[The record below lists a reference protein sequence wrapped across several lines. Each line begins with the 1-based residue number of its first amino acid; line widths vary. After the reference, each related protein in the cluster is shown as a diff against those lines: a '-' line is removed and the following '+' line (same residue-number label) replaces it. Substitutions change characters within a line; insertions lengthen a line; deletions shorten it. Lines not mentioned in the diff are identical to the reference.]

1 MNIVLAVFRHFYDL
15 PILKEVLYS
24 PCPSYVPIPIPT
36 LFMKIFQDGYHRQEK
51 YTSGKENCDV
61 LFHSVEYALC
71 NLLKAAFNFE
81 QKNNQ
86 CTQILK

>member
-1 MNIVLAVFRHFYDL
+1 MNIVLAVFRLFYDL

-24 PCPSYVPIPIPT
+24 PCPSYVPIPK
-36 LFMKIFQDGYHRQEK
+36 LKLVMKIFQDGYHRQEK

-81 QKNNQ
+81 QKKTINA
-86 CTQILK
+86 LKC